1 LEPDTLSVV
10 LQNDGNAPLRI
21 DKDRGE
27 PDVAKDLHKGDK
39 VEWET
44 SQGTTQGKV
53 VKKQTTPT
61 TIKEHPVKASKSD
74 PQYIVESTKTGKRA
88 AHKPEALQKS

>member
-1 LEPDTLSVV
+1 MSVV
-10 LQNDGNAPLRI
+10 LQNDGHAPLRI
-21 DKDRGE
+21 DKDKGE

-44 SQGTTQGKV
+44 SQGTTRGKV

-61 TIKEHPVKASKSD
+61 TIKEDPVKASRSD
-74 PQYIVESTKTGKRA
+74 PQYTVESTKTGKRA
-88 AHKPEALQKS
+88 AHKPQALHKA

>member
-1 LEPDTLSVV
+1 M
-10 LQNDGNAPLRI
+10 
-21 DKDRGE
+21 
-27 PDVAKDLHKGDK
+27 AKDLRKGDK

-44 SQGTTQGKV
+44 SQGKTTGKV

-61 TIKEHPVKASKSD
+61 TIKDHPVKASTSD

-88 AHKPEALQKS
+88 AHKPEALHKS